1 MIALGVFVWTTTT
14 VTCVIG
20 AYSVWRHGIRLAAG
34 PPAAQMAGLF
44 AYMILI
50 LFGLLMLSAVAPT
63 SKSEERQRG
72 SLDVLVATP
81 LSTTAILLGK
91 WWGTFR
97 LVPFLAIGPGLMGLA
112 LATARLIVPP
122 AKFTGIMISPNARD
136 LSLGIRLAAA
146 ALIVATIL
154 AFGAALTSLG
164 LALATWIKRQS
175 RAIATSVCIFVLLA
189 IAWPILVTTGPARG
203 GPALAA
209 LSPILGAGGIGEE
222 LSMRSDRLGSTI
234 WWVGVWDAAAAAA
247 AVGLCWLT
255 VRTFDDA
262 FGRISERPRTSHWMA
277 DVVVVVAGVT
287 AAASLV
293 KAVSIWCLG
302 VYPHKFPERDDDIVL
317 GAFIL
322 TVLLGLILLS
332 VLAAL
337 STRNVRAQP
346 GLEPGDS
353 NAPSSATI
361 VVGRWWRVFR
371 LALLLAVA
379 LGLALAIWIKRRRSR
394 IAAAVCVSLLVAV
407 IWPIG
412 VFLALPM
419 GDVAQRLAAAS
430 PLWAAEHLMDP
441 LINRQPHPAELVWW
455 IASWDVVVMLFAIGV
470 FYLALLT
477 ESRPGTGRE
486 RRIAT
491 DHGASLE
498 PSLVEARVS
507 MH

>member
-1 MIALGVFVWTTTT
+1 
-14 VTCVIG
+14 
-20 AYSVWRHGIRLAAG
+20 
-34 PPAAQMAGLF
+34 
-44 AYMILI
+44 
-50 LFGLLMLSAVAPT
+50 
-63 SKSEERQRG
+63 
-72 SLDVLVATP
+72 
-81 LSTTAILLGK
+81 
-91 WWGTFR
+91 
-97 LVPFLAIGPGLMGLA
+97 
-112 LATARLIVPP
+112 
-122 AKFTGIMISPNARD
+122 
-136 LSLGIRLAAA
+136 
-146 ALIVATIL
+146 
-154 AFGAALTSLG
+154 
-164 LALATWIKRQS
+164 
-175 RAIATSVCIFVLLA
+175 
-189 IAWPILVTTGPARG
+189 
-203 GPALAA
+203 
-209 LSPILGAGGIGEE
+209 
-222 LSMRSDRLGSTI
+222 
-234 WWVGVWDAAAAAA
+234 
-247 AVGLCWLT
+247 
-255 VRTFDDA
+255 
-262 FGRISERPRTSHWMA
+262 
-277 DVVVVVAGVT
+277 
-287 AAASLV
+287 
-293 KAVSIWCLG
+293 
-302 VYPHKFPERDDDIVL
+302 
-317 GAFIL
+317 
-322 TVLLGLILLS
+322 

-379 LGLALAIWIKRRRSR
+379 LGLALATWIKRRRSR